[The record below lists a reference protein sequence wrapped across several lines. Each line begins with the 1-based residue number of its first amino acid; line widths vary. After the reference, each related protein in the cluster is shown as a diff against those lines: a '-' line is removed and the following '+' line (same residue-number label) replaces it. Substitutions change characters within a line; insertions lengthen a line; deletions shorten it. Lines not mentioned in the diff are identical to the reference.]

1 MFWSCASLNPEPSQ
15 GVRIQIMRCSG
26 VAFLSLVF
34 AVAAASPVYAQTDAQ
49 PANPQPANTQ
59 SQNAQSDNSQIDVS
73 AGFYGAFNRS
83 TAGNGTKQTPE
94 NSYGGMFEVRDLV
107 SRWVGFGLAISAGP
121 ANQTFAADPST
132 CSIICPP
139 FPPNGPSN
147 PFPYNPVTLTA
158 QNIAVVPEYVPSVQ
172 FGRIRAFAVGGLGFN
187 IFTTGAST
195 YATTNRTRMVFVFG
209 GGSDFSLTPRFG
221 VRVQLR
227 YNLYKAPNIATPG
240 GYPATGAYTGSV
252 EPMAGVF
259 YAF

>member
-1 MFWSCASLNPEPSQ
+1 
-15 GVRIQIMRCSG
+15 MRCSG
-26 VAFLSLVF
+26 VAFLSFVF
-34 AVAAASPVYAQTDAQ
+34 AVAAAIPASAQADAQ

-59 SQNAQSDNSQIDVS
+59 SQDAQTENTQIDVS
-73 AGFYGAFNRS
+73 GGFYAAFTRS
-83 TAGNGTKQTPE
+83 TAGHGTKQTPE
-94 NSYGGMFEVRDLV
+94 NSDGGMIEARYLA
-107 SRWVGFGLAISAGP
+107 SRYVGVGLAISFGP
-121 ANQTFAADPST
+121 ANQTFAVDPST
-132 CSIICPP
+132 CSTICPP
-139 FPPNGPSN
+139 FPPNGPNN
-147 PFPYNPVTLTA
+147 PFPNNPVTLTTK
-158 QNIAVVPEYVPSVQ
+158 NIEVVPEYVPSIQ

-227 YNLYKAPNIATPG
+227 YNLYKAPDIATPG

-259 YAF
+259 YTF